1 MHKIISPIV
10 SALMAFGIFS
20 SSAQAEGGSFVPP
33 QYSNFMSFG
42 VGVVP
47 DYIGSNDDF
56 VGAAPFG
63 VLSLGD
69 NRFFSIVA
77 NSVYL
82 NLSTD
87 ENLRFGPTGTYR
99 FGRDDDIDDS
109 VVSQMDKIKDTPE
122 LGGFVGYMTQ
132 LSDDIRDR
140 FTFGG
145 QIAFDIGGEHKG
157 YVASVNARRWLPVGR
172 FGVLGVGVATTYG
185 SGNYMDTYFSVS
197 SADAATTGL
206 PQFDAGNGFRDVR
219 VQALFIHPVSKNWV
233 VGVGAMYSRLLND
246 AADSPIVDIRGDKD
260 QIVYGLGIG
269 YIW

>member
-1 MHKIISPIV
+1 MQKFITRIV
-10 SALMAFGIFS
+10 SMLTALGICTTT
-20 SSAQAEGGSFVPP
+20 AHAEGGSFVPP

-42 VGVVP
+42 VGVLP
-47 DYIGSNDDF
+47 DYIGSDDDF

-69 NRFFSIVA
+69 NKFFSILA

-82 NLSTD
+82 NLSTN

-99 FGRDDDIDDS
+99 FGRDDDIDDK
-109 VVSQMDKIKDTPE
+109 VVSRMEEIDDTVE
-122 LGGFVGYMTQ
+122 VGGFAGYMIQ
-132 LSDDIRDR
+132 MSDDIRDR

-145 QIAFDIGGEHKG
+145 QVAFDVGGEHKG

-172 FGVLGVGVATTYG
+172 FGVLGLAVATTYG
-185 SGNYMDTYFSVS
+185 SGNYIDTYFSVS
-197 SADAATTGL
+197 SADSATTGL
-206 PQFDAGNGFRDVR
+206 PEFDAGDGFRDVR
-219 VQALFIHPVSKNWV
+219 VQAVFIHPVSKNWV
-233 VGVGAMYSRLLND
+233 VGAGAMYSRLLND
-246 AADSPIVDIRGDKD
+246 AADSPIVDDRGDKD